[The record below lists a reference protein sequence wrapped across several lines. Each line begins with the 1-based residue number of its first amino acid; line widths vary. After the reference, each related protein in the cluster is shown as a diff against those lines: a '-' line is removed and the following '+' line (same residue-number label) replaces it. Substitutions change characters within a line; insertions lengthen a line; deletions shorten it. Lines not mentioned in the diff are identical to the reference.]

1 MALYFPLRLHGFYT
15 CLFSCRVPTRSG
27 FRPRFPENGITSPS
41 RYSNLKGLRS
51 LTLATV
57 REVTYELLRKLGMTK
72 IFGNPGSTELPF
84 LRDMPPDFQYI
95 LGLHERT
102 AAGMALGY
110 SMAKGQAVFVNLH
123 SIASVGNGLSA
134 IVDAH
139 YTHTPLVI
147 TTGQQDRRHLLAEPF
162 LVSRAVEVV
171 KPYVKWAYEPLR
183 AEDVPAAIAR
193 GYYLATQPPMG
204 PVFLSIPMDD
214 WTHECQPVEVR
225 EVHQTVLPDPLALD
239 EVARAL
245 DASRNLALVAGA
257 QIEEDR
263 GWHEAVALAE
273 HLSADVF
280 QDPIPPRWT
289 FPRTHRL
296 FRGGLL
302 PAQQPLADQL
312 AAYDTV
318 VVLGAPIFLYYA
330 YVPGKTIK
338 PGTQL
343 FQITNSPGHAS
354 AALAGASIVGN
365 TAAAAQYLRAHT
377 VPRQRANVSAEAK
390 PQPPKAEYPITPAYI
405 FSVLN
410 NVMPRDTVICEE
422 CPSSKGDLDHF
433 LLLDEPGSF
442 YSVPNGVL
450 GFGLP
455 AAVGLQLANSKRR
468 VVCPVGDGS
477 IQYSVQALWSAVQNN
492 AEVIFLVLRNSDYS
506 ALKGFCDFTQVG
518 RNVAGM
524 DIPGIDMVKI
534 AQGYGMTALEVDR
547 PEDLE
552 PALRQA
558 FASRGPRL
566 ISVNVAKGG
575 QKCMGMDQSVN
586 PPNYR

>member
-1 MALYFPLRLHGFYT
+1 L
-15 CLFSCRVPTRSG
+15 S
-27 FRPRFPENGITSPS
+27 
-41 RYSNLKGLRS
+41 
-51 LTLATV
+51 TV
-57 REVTYELLRKLGMTK
+57 REVTYDLLRKLEMTV

-84 LRDMPPDFQYI
+84 LRDMPPDFKYI
-95 LGLHERT
+95 LGLHERA

-110 SMAKGQAVFVNLH
+110 SMAKNQAVFVNLH
-123 SIASVGNGLSA
+123 SIASAGNGLSA

-139 YTHTPLVI
+139 YNQTPLVI

-162 LVSRAVEVV
+162 LSSRAVEVV

-183 AEDVPAAIAR
+183 AADVPAAIAR
-193 GYYLATQPPMG
+193 GYYLAMQPPRG

-214 WTHECQPVEVR
+214 WTHECGPVEVR
-225 EVHQTVLPDPLALD
+225 KVEQTVLPHPHALD
-239 EVARAL
+239 EVVGAL
-245 DASRNLALVAGA
+245 DACRNPALIVGA
-257 QIEEDR
+257 QLEQDR
-263 GWHEAVALAE
+263 GWHEAIALAE
-273 HLSADVF
+273 HLNAEVF

-289 FPRTHRL
+289 FPRTHPL

-312 AAYDTV
+312 APYDTV

-330 YVPGKTIK
+330 YVPGNTIK
-338 PGTQL
+338 PGTNL
-343 FQITNSPGHAS
+343 FQITNSPQHAS
-354 AALAGASIVGN
+354 AALAGTSIVGN
-365 TAAAAQYLRAHT
+365 TAAAARYLRARAAAR
-377 VPRQRANVSAEAK
+377 PRANLPSPSAPE
-390 PQPPKAEYPITPAYI
+390 PPTPDYPITPAYL

-410 NVMPRDTVICEE
+410 RVMPRDTVICEE
-422 CPSSKGDLDHF
+422 CPSSKGDLDRY
-433 LLLDEPGSF
+433 LLSGEPGSF

-450 GFGLP
+450 GFGVP
-455 AAVGLQLANSKRR
+455 AAVGLQLGNPQRR

-477 IQYSVQALWSAVQNN
+477 LQYSVQALWNAAQNH
-492 AEVIFLVLRNSDYS
+492 ADVIFIVLRNSDYS

-524 DIPGIDMVKI
+524 DIPGIDAVKI
-534 AQGYGMTALEVDR
+534 AQGYGLTALEVDR

-552 PALRQA
+552 PALKEA

-586 PPNYR
+586 PPKYS